1 MVEITVGI
9 SQEVHPETLII
20 QMARLM
26 VLFPLQ
32 YVKTDMLV
40 SDKLEAVLA
49 KTDEMDAA
57 NVAHLA
63 QTISEMRGKSHGL
76 HGIHPGMLANEFTP
90 ASGSSPTRPRSQP
103 GTLPYWD
110 VSLMW

>member
-1 MVEITVGI
+1 MAETTVGI
-9 SQEVHPETLII
+9 TLALHPETLTI
-20 QMARLM
+20 QMARLT
-26 VLFPLQ
+26 VYPLQ
-32 YVKTDMLV
+32 EDETDVAV

-76 HGIHPGMLANEFTP
+76 HGITPGMLTNDIGPP
-90 ASGSSPTRPRSQP
+90 ASGSSPTRPSSQP
-103 GTLPYWD
+103 GTFPLRKC
-110 VSLMW
+110 